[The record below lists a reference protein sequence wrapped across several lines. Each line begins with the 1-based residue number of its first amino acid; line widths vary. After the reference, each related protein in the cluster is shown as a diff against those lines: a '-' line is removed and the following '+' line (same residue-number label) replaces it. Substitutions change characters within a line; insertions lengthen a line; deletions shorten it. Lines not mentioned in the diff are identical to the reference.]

1 MKYKQATIFSSGT
14 EYEVFKDNYCF
25 DNCYHHKEDKD
36 GYPRFIEDGGCPI
49 EDKMERARFDAN
61 EFPNVLVEVWDNE
74 ETKCFSW
81 HVCPFFLDM
90 KGGAE

>member
-1 MKYKQATIFSSGT
+1 MKFLRIIIASIIAITIKRTKTVIHVLLKTGMP
-14 EYEVFKDNYCF
+14 V
-25 DNCYHHKEDKD
+25 
-36 GYPRFIEDGGCPI
+36 
-49 EDKMERARFDAN
+49 EDKMERAQFDAN

>member
-49 EDKMERARFDAN
+49 ED
-61 EFPNVLVEVWDNE
+61 
-74 ETKCFSW
+74 
-81 HVCPFFLDM
+81 M